1 MSGKILLIAVCL
13 ATGISITSS
22 HAAGEST
29 EGDAD
34 KELQKFQG
42 SWVMVGGERD
52 GKKVAD
58 EDVKRSKMVYKGKI
72 IEVMTP
78 HQSSETVVADIVK
91 IDPTKTPKQ
100 MHFIRR
106 NGPSAGIEITGIY
119 EFEGPDRYKFAF
131 DPAGKTVPKAFVTKE
146 GSGQIAHTWKRQ
158 K

>member
-1 MSGKILLIAVCL
+1 MCL
-13 ATGISITSS
+13 ATGISLTNS
-22 HAAGEST
+22 HAAGESA
-29 EGDAD
+29 EGDAG

-58 EDVKRSKMVYKGKI
+58 EDVKRSKMVYNGKT

-78 HQSSETVVADIVK
+78 HQSSETVMADIVK

-131 DPAGKTVPKAFVTKE
+131 DPAGKTVPKTFVTKE
-146 GSGQIAHTWKRQ
+146 GSGHIAHIWKRQ